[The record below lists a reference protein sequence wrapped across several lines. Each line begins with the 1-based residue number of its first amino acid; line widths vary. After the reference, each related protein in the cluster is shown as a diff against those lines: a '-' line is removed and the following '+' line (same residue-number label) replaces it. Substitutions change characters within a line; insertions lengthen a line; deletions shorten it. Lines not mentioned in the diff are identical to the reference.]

1 MSIEELQRRIEEER
15 ERRES
20 LQREAEAYKKI
31 SPRGRL
37 TRSWFGGEYGER
49 EPGGLKGEF
58 LKDLRRARTDDEV
71 QKVVDEYVRKAM
83 HRGWK
88 KEDAVKKVRRMVEE
102 LQEDGLIL

>member
-1 MSIEELQRRIEEER
+1 MSIEKLQRQIDAER

-20 LQREAEAYKKI
+20 LQREAEAYRRI

-37 TRSWFGGEYGER
+37 TRSWFGGEYEER

-58 LKDLRRARTDDEV
+58 LKDLRRARTDEEV
-71 QKVVDEYVRKAM
+71 QKVVDEYVRKSM

-88 KEDAVKKVRRMVEE
+88 KEDAVKKVQRMVEE
-102 LQEDGLIL
+102 LQEDGFIL